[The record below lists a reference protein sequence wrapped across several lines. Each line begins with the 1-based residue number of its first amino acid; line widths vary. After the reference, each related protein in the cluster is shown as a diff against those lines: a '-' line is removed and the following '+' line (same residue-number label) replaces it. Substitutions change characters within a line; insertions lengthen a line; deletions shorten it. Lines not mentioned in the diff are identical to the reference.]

1 LCISWI
7 ILLFWPQG
15 RPVWHANLRKL
26 RIRRL
31 RFPTALV
38 VLFLSLAL
46 GRRAGSA
53 AEADSPTEIVLGMS
67 TVLTGVAADL
77 GRDMQRGIL
86 AGLERTNRKGGLS
99 GGKLRLISLD
109 DGYMAARTA
118 PNIRQLIEK
127 DKVLAIIGN
136 VGTPTAIVAVPLVN
150 EEKTLLFA
158 AFAGG
163 AVLRN
168 DPPDRYVIN
177 FRPGYAEEAATM
189 IDALIDV
196 SGLKPEEIA
205 FFTQRDSSAFSLGM
219 SALRRHGLQDPS
231 KILHLVYQRETLAV
245 EGAVADL
252 LTAAKPPR
260 AVMVYG
266 TYPACAKFVRLCRA
280 SDLNP
285 IFVSGSFTG
294 STSFAEALGNTDAHV
309 IGTQVVPDPSDDTL
323 PIIGEYRAD
332 LNALDPSASAGFGDL
347 EGYIAAR
354 ILTLALEGITGQPTR
369 ESIVDALERLGQ
381 FDIGLGQPLYLSR
394 MEHQASHRVWLTH
407 LEQGRFAPFHWS
419 DIKNLLKT
427 DSPP

>member
-1 LCISWI
+1 MVHIVDYPFVLTQSPH
-7 ILLFWPQG
+7 LLTRAPPEVARG
-15 RPVWHANLRKL
+15 
-26 RIRRL
+26 RL
-31 RFPTALV
+31 RFSTTLV
-38 VLFLSLAL
+38 VLVLSLGL
-46 GRRAGSA
+46 GRRAASA
-53 AEADSPTEIVLGMS
+53 GEADPPTEIVLGMS
-67 TVLTGVAADL
+67 TVLTGVSADL

-86 AGLERTNRKGGLS
+86 AGFEHANRKGGLN
-99 GGKLRLISLD
+99 GRKLRLISLD
-109 DGYMAARTA
+109 DGYMPARTA

-127 DKVLAIIGN
+127 DKVLAVIGN

-150 EEKTLLFA
+150 EGKTLLFA

-163 AVLRN
+163 SVLRN

-177 FRPGYAEEAATM
+177 FRPGYAEEAGTM
-189 IDALIDV
+189 IDALVDV

-205 FFTQRDSSAFSLGM
+205 FFAPRDSSSFSMGM
-219 SALRRHGLQDPS
+219 SALRRHGLKDPS
-231 KILHLVYQRETLAV
+231 AILHLVYERETLAV

-252 LTAAKPPR
+252 LTAEKPPR
-260 AVMVYG
+260 AVMLYG
-266 TYPACAKFVRLCRA
+266 AYAACAKFVRLCRTA
-280 SDLNP
+280 DLNP

-294 STSFAEALGNTDAHV
+294 STGFAEALGNTDAHV

-323 PIIGEYRAD
+323 PITGEFRAD
-332 LNALDPSASAGFGDL
+332 LKALDPLASAGFGDL

-354 ILTLALEGITGQPTR
+354 IFTLALEKIKEQPTR

-381 FDIGLGQPLYLSR
+381 FDIGLGEPLYLSQ
-394 MEHQASHRVWLTH
+394 MEHQASHRIWLTH

>member
-1 LCISWI
+1 LHIVDHPF
-7 ILLFWPQG
+7 ILAQLPPLLT
-15 RPVWHANLRKL
+15 RETRKVALRQL
-26 RIRRL
+26 G
-31 RFPTALV
+31 FSTTLV
-38 VLFLSLAL
+38 ALFLCLIF
-46 GRRAGSA
+46 GRGVARA
-53 AEADSPTEIVLGMS
+53 AEGDSPNEIVLGMS

-77 GRDMQRGIL
+77 GKDMQRGIL
-86 AGLERTNRKGGLS
+86 AGLERANRKEGS
-99 GGKLRLISLD
+99 NSCKLRLISLD
-109 DGYMAARTA
+109 DGYSAARTG

-177 FRPGYAEEAATM
+177 FRPGYAEEAGTA

-196 SGLKPEEIA
+196 PGLQPEEIA
-205 FFTQRDSSAFSLGM
+205 FFTPRDSSAFSLGI
-219 SALRRHGLQDPS
+219 SALRRHGLKDS
-231 KILHLVYQRETLAV
+231 STILHLVYERQTLAV

-252 LTAAKPPR
+252 LTADKPPR
-260 AVMVYG
+260 AVMVNGEYG
-266 TYPACAKFVRLCRA
+266 ACAKFVRLCRA

-294 STSFAEALGNTDAHV
+294 STSFAAALGNTDAQV

-323 PIIGEYRAD
+323 PITREFRAD
-332 LNALDPSASAGFGDL
+332 LHAVDPTATAGFCDL

-354 ILTLALEGITGQPTR
+354 IFTLALAKIKDQPTR

-381 FDIGLGQPLYLSR
+381 FDIGLGEPLYLSR
-394 MEHQASHRVWLTH
+394 WEHQASHRVWLTH
-407 LEQGRFAPFHWS
+407 FEQGHFVPFHWS
-419 DIKNLLKT
+419 DLKSLMKSN
-427 DSPP
+427 SPP